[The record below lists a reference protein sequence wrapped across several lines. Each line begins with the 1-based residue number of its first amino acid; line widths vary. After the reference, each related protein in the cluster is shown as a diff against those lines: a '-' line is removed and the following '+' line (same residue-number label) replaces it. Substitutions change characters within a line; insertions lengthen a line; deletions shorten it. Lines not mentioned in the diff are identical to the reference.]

1 MCLLSPSKL
10 LSLFFVDLLL
20 FLGNKSFLNL
30 NRPNLSFDRALLFQ
44 IGHPT
49 TLFFYLKLFFVSL
62 FNFARQLFNHYSV
75 LYFLGF
81 THFHFLLLL
90 GPFFL
95 LFFLQSRKGLFF
107 GRDWIL
113 CFFLILH
120 LLSKCFFFAGWFIN
134 LFFLNKL
141 LNWLL
146 DELYALFLFYFVQW
160 LLNLFLNYSLLY
172 FFKWFVDLFWCLFNL
187 IHRWV

>member
-95 LFFLQSRKGLFF
+95 LLLFF
-107 GRDWIL
+107 FSSHQISN
-113 CFFLILH
+113 FL
-120 LLSKCFFFAGWFIN
+120 SPYRRF
-134 LFFLNKL
+134 
-141 LNWLL
+141 
-146 DELYALFLFYFVQW
+146 LFL
-160 LLNLFLNYSLLY
+160 
-172 FFKWFVDLFWCLFNL
+172 
-187 IHRWV
+187 